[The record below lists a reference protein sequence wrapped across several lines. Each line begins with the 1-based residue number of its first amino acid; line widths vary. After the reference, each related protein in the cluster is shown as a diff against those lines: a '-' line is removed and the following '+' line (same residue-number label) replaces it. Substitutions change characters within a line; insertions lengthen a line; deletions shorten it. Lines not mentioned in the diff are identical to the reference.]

1 MKPLIRFLVA
11 VFVFAFAG
19 IAVAQIGVAPKK
31 DTTLQ
36 GATDAK
42 FKPGD
47 VWEYAT
53 REGEEHSALT
63 VLKVETSPELGLIVH
78 IGVERIKLANC
89 HGGPSPESVP
99 HMPFARKALDDSVT
113 KKLASNRPLPNFREG
128 YEEWKEAYSKKKAGI
143 YIVRVASAVGVAE
156 KTYRSGIGCE

>member
-1 MKPLIRFLVA
+1 MKRWIWFPTA
-11 VFVFAFAG
+11 VFVLASTG
-19 IAVAQIGVAPKK
+19 IAVAQIGVAPKR

-36 GATDAK
+36 DATDAK

-53 REGEEHSALT
+53 REGEQQSTLT
-63 VLKVETSPELGLIVH
+63 VLKVENSPELRVIVH
-78 IGVERIKLANC
+78 IAVEGIKLANC
-89 HGGPSPESVP
+89 HGGLSPESVP

-113 KKLASNRPLPNFREG
+113 KKVASNRPLPNFREG

-143 YIVRVASAVGVAE
+143 YIVGVSRAVGVAE